1 MNKPSEL
8 YAIREPESV
17 AKRNTLHLKLIC
29 SHEPATARPVARPWP
44 RQHAWRDR
52 VRQIGKQPKPGV

>member
-1 MNKPSEL
+1 MNKPPEL
-8 YAIREPESV
+8 YTIQEPEAA

-29 SHEPATARPVARPWP
+29 SHEPAVARPVGRPWP

-52 VRQIGKQPKPGV
+52 VRQISKQGKIGV